1 MTTTDAAPPA
11 DVASPG
17 VDVRANEADVPPG
30 GYFLPPGTT
39 LTPFLSND
47 RVGTFMA
54 AEQVLTVGK
63 QLTNEL
69 YLGYEY
75 GIESASQSVKLMYQL
90 TRAVQAIARVGSE
103 SWGGEVKYS
112 IRFD

>member
-1 MTTTDAAPPA
+1 M
-11 DVASPG
+11 
-17 VDVRANEADVPPG
+17 
-30 GYFLPPGTT
+30 
-39 LTPFLSND
+39 
-47 RVGTFMA
+47 
-54 AEQVLTVGK
+54 
-63 QLTNEL
+63 

-103 SWGGEVKYS
+103 SIGVAKVKYS